1 MEKEL
6 TTKNSTGNWFLF
18 ILLYLVIDYG
28 RPQYILPIAFLR
40 LGVVIILILSFYVI
54 KNRYRI
60 DITSKQMKMIF
71 LFILWLAILTPFAV
85 NRRYAFNTT
94 LTMMLFMPFILSVT
108 GVVDTVDKLRKLI
121 FTVVLLVGFVSA
133 YSLFHKGFGTGN
145 YFNDENDF
153 ALHVNMWLPFCYFLL
168 FQEKSGLKRIIYG
181 SCLVIGVL
189 AVLVTFSRGGFLGLV
204 CMMIVAWC
212 YSPKKLVALLLF
224 CILGVVVYYGFD
236 LTPYIREMST
246 ITGPMDATA
255 VERVQSW
262 KSAWAMFLDNPMGVG
277 GNNFEVRFHEY
288 QGEAFQR
295 GMYGRVAH
303 SLWFTLIPELGFI
316 GIAIYVMLLYYNIRD
331 IFSLKKA
338 TAGQTDE
345 LQYIHSLSLAFIA
358 AFIGFFVSASFLSV
372 LYYPHYWYLTGII
385 VATKHV
391 YYFTQTRRTLRKV

>member
-1 MEKEL
+1 
-6 TTKNSTGNWFLF
+6 
-18 ILLYLVIDYG
+18 
-28 RPQYILPIAFLR
+28 
-40 LGVVIILILSFYVI
+40 
-54 KNRYRI
+54 
-60 DITSKQMKMIF
+60 
-71 LFILWLAILTPFAV
+71 
-85 NRRYAFNTT
+85 
-94 LTMMLFMPFILSVT
+94 MLFMPFILSVT
-108 GVVDTVDKLRKLI
+108 GVVDTADKLRKLI
-121 FTVVLLVGFVSA
+121 FTVVLLVGFVSV
-133 YSLFHKGFGTGN
+133 YSIFHKGFGTGN

-358 AFIGFFVSASFLSV
+358 ALIGFFVSASFLSV